1 MNLRDDLLRTL
12 AKKEAKSLHK
22 IEEEKKALPIESYNR
37 HRTRRRSTIVTD
49 VLKEV
54 TPPKEAKD
62 PKERKPSLVTDVIKF
77 DQKSKERPGSL
88 IGANVN
94 LHGPP
99 QPQPR
104 PETQLQSP
112 KSHLEGPKA
121 PAVNQRTES
130 PNTRIPGGRDS
141 RFKEI
146 SKLKYTSAAKAA
158 KMAFKEAHISMQ
170 ANRRLSLQAP
180 DHYLTMQTMVKIQGI
195 KDNIEKEPSA
205 NTKFAN
211 WQKKFQVGLK
221 QDT

>member
-12 AKKEAKSLHK
+12 AEKEAKSLHK

-54 TPPKEAKD
+54 TPPKEAKKE
-62 PKERKPSLVTDVIKF
+62 PKDRKPSLVTDVIKF
-77 DQKSKERPGSL
+77 DQKNKERRGSS
-88 IGANVN
+88 IGA
-94 LHGPP
+94 P
-99 QPQPR
+99 QPHQQPR
-104 PETQLQSP
+104 PETQPQSQPKGHLESP
-112 KSHLEGPKA
+112 KV
-121 PAVNQRTES
+121 PAVNQRAKTPS
-130 PNTRIPGGRDS
+130 KRIPGGRDS

-180 DHYLTMQTMVKIQGI
+180 DHYLTMQTMVKIQGM